1 MPASPINSNPDQGV
15 PPRSAGSP
23 LPVRVSLVDQ
33 TVEMMRQ
40 LISNR
45 RWTDFLPGEET
56 LRIQFSISRV
66 TLRKALAEL
75 AEQGWITPG
84 GRGNRHVINSGS
96 HLGAPGA
103 VSTGGVKCLSQ
114 FPEIEL
120 AWSTRIIFDEI
131 RQSLLL
137 REHRLELLQRT
148 SLWRGNPAASLSLLT
163 AEPGTAGWIL
173 YRASA
178 AIQQWFQKSHLPCV
192 VLGPCH
198 EGVSLPSVEIDCTAL
213 GRHVAAE
220 ASRLG
225 HHHVA
230 YLAYDPG
237 VASSLTTLEGL
248 RHLCPKNG
256 RPGKVTVISDDE
268 TVAGLRKAI
277 AKVMT
282 APDPPTL
289 IVVTEAVQAL
299 SVLGIM
305 REMGLEVPEEV
316 SMVVRDHEPFLDR
329 SIPEFSRYTSDWL
342 RFGRTAAKLLN
353 DMIESGGR
361 KCARRKLLPLFI
373 PGATLVQRRLE

>member
-1 MPASPINSNPDQGV
+1 MPARPIKSNLDQAP
-15 PPRSAGSP
+15 PPRLTSSP

-33 TVEMMRQ
+33 TVDMMRG
-40 LISNR
+40 LIFSQ
-45 RWTDFLPGEET
+45 RWTDFLPGEEA
-56 LRIQFSISRV
+56 LRTQFSISRV

-84 GRGNRHVINSGS
+84 GRGNRHVINKGP
-96 HLGAPGA
+96 HLEAPGA

-120 AWSTRIIFDEI
+120 AWSTRIIFDEL
-131 RQSLLL
+131 RKSLLL
-137 REHRLELLQRT
+137 REYRLDFFQRT
-148 SLWRGNPAASLSLLT
+148 SLWLGNPALRLTQLT
-163 AEPGTAGWIL
+163 AEPGTSGWIL

-178 AIQQWFQKSHLPCV
+178 PIQQWFQKSNLPCV

-198 EGVSLPSVEIDCTAL
+198 EGVKLSSVEIDCTAL

-225 HHHVA
+225 HHHIA
-230 YLAYDPG
+230 YLAFDPG

-248 RHLCPKNG
+248 RQLCPKNG
-256 RPGKVTVISDDE
+256 RPGKVTVINDDE
-268 TVAGLRKAI
+268 TVEGLRKAI
-277 AKVMT
+277 AKAMT

-289 IVVTEAVQAL
+289 IVVTEAVQAMP
-299 SVLGIM
+299 VMGIL
-305 REMGLEVPEEV
+305 RELGLEVPEDV

-342 RFGRTAAKLLN
+342 RFGRTAAKMLH
-353 DMIESGGR
+353 DMMETGGR
-361 KCARRKLLPLFI
+361 KCTRRKLLPVFI
-373 PGATLVQRRLE
+373 PGATFVQRRPE